1 VDQLGRLGAV
11 FPLAVIVL
19 FALLDVAA
27 GPEPVVLGLVVM
39 GPLVAASV
47 TGLWMTAGYA
57 VLAFVVATLLGFY
70 DGLYTAEEWPV
81 QATLMFGVALGGVF
95 AFGVCGARLE
105 REERLA
111 EVSARAAV
119 AERTASL
126 AEALQRSLLADPPE
140 LPDLEI
146 EVRYRPAAAHVKI
159 GGDWYDAFRV
169 PGDRVVVVVGDVA
182 GHDGG
187 AATTMAQVRN
197 VLRGIAQVLA
207 APPAVVLTALDRA
220 VQSLSRG
227 VLATVVLA
235 EVAGRV
241 LRWSNAGH
249 PPMLLVHV
257 DGSARLLEQSPDL
270 LLGVHTGTPRAD
282 HELVLRV
289 GDTVVLFT
297 DGLVEQR
304 GADIDDG
311 LRRILD
317 VAATAADRPLAV
329 LCDAL
334 LDHRPERGDDDVA
347 LLALRVR

>member
-1 VDQLGRLGAV
+1 VDQLGRFGAV

-19 FALLDVAA
+19 FGLLDMAA
-27 GPEPVVLGLVVM
+27 GPEPVVLGLVVI

-47 TGLWMTAGYA
+47 TGRWMTAGYA
-57 VLAFVVATLLGFY
+57 VLAFGVAALLGAH
-70 DGLYTAEEWPV
+70 DRLYTAEEWPV
-81 QATLMFGVALGGVF
+81 QATLLFGVALGGVF

-105 REERLA
+105 REERLRLM
-111 EVSARAAV
+111 SARAAV

-126 AEALQRSLLADPPE
+126 AEALQRSLLAEPPD
-140 LPDLEI
+140 LPGLEI
-146 EVRYRPAAAHVKI
+146 EVRYLPAAEHVKI
-159 GGDWYDAFRV
+159 GGDWYDAFHA

-197 VLRGIAQVLA
+197 MLRGIAQVLA
-207 APPAVVLTALDRA
+207 APPAVLLTALDRA

-227 VLATVVLA
+227 VLATVVLV
-235 EVAGRV
+235 EISGRL

-249 PPMLLVHV
+249 PPMLLVGV
-257 DGSARLLEQSPDL
+257 DGAARLLEQSPDL
-270 LLGVHTGTPRAD
+270 LLGVHTGTSRAD
-282 HELVLRV
+282 HELTLHP

-304 GADIDDG
+304 GAEIDDG
-311 LRRILD
+311 LQRILG
-317 VAATAADRPLAV
+317 VAERAADRPLAE
-329 LCDAL
+329 LCDEL
-334 LDHRPERGDDDVA
+334 LDHRPERGDDDIA